1 MKFTYILA
9 ATLCCAGS
17 ASIAAPGFSSPLNSG
32 PNTIIINT
40 PTGTFFD
47 EEITFSLTESS
58 DVSGVIGASIG
69 NVSLFGVYIQ
79 RFSESGDTPRVSVT
93 PSNSGGVGAFNLG
106 QLWAP
111 NSNYIGF
118 ESGLYTLSLSGLKPS
133 SAPALYLSLNVT
145 PVPEPSSW
153 ALLGMG
159 LAGLVFLQRAK
170 SKKNQT
176 S

>member
-1 MKFTYILA
+1 MKFTYLLA
-9 ATLCCAGS
+9 ATLTCASS
-17 ASIAAPGFSSPLNSG
+17 ASIAASGFSSPLDSG

-40 PTGTFFD
+40 PIGTFFD
-47 EEITFSLTESS
+47 EDITFSLSESS
-58 DVSGVIGASIG
+58 DVSGVISALTG
-69 NVSLFGVYIQ
+69 NVNLLEVYIQ

-93 PSNSGGVGAFNLG
+93 PSNSSGVGTFNLG
-106 QLWAP
+106 QLWA
-111 NSNYIGF
+111 SNNIGF

-159 LAGLVFLQRAK
+159 LTGLGFLHRAK
-170 SKKNQT
+170 SKKTQT